1 MNKSLIEKSEII
13 ERLDIDKYLEALLKE
28 YEGFIK
34 GRNADLDY
42 CIEQNQE
49 SLLTKLTSEALLRTF
64 RGSENEQLKLIEKFE
79 KKITEK
85 QEGISKEIEE
95 KRKALILAIKK
106 VRR

>member
-1 MNKSLIEKSEII
+1 MI

-28 YEGFIK
+28 YESFIK

-85 QEGISKEIEE
+85 QEGINKEIEE

-106 VRR
+106 IRR